1 MVEPGQFVVVDTTE
15 PYFFVLDGEWR
26 MVSYRLPHAHL
37 DARLG
42 GRGLRTGVA
51 IDGRG
56 VGGVV
61 PALMKALWEVGE
73 DAGVSAARDLE
84 DSFASAVAAATAA
97 LAGPGKPDRA
107 AVRAAVLQHVRDSL
121 TDRTLSVTTVCR
133 RFAIS
138 PRILHNLFADAEVSF
153 AATVRGLRLDRCAA
167 LLADPGVNAT
177 VTEIAAA
184 HGFDDP
190 TSFSRAF
197 RRRFGVSPGRSA
209 GAPCTNGTVFVRQ
222 GRDAEPGRREHRP
235 HPTASSDE
243 EPSMAVSFLLSPEQ
257 EQLKL
262 AARQFAEEHL
272 RGLAADVAAEPDP
285 LTRALLARPVFEK
298 AVGAGFLK
306 GLIPCRSAVRRPAAW
321 RRAILIEE
329 WATRSPDFVISMA
342 GPLIALSPVYE
353 VGTPEQI
360 ERFVAPFL
368 ADDGAPVAAM
378 AYSEPEGS
386 ANFAAPP
393 PAEGTRTTAVPDGDT
408 WVINGRKAWASHLPG
423 WDGDGPDLM
432 TIVCRTAGGISL
444 IVAEREHL
452 AATSRWRST
461 TTSPACAAA

>member
-1 MVEPGQFVVVDTTE
+1 
-15 PYFFVLDGEWR
+15 

-138 PRILHNLFADAEVSF
+138 PRTLHNLFADAEVSF

-167 LLADPGVNAT
+167 LLADPGVTAT

-209 GAPCTNGTVFVRQ
+209 EAHRARTARPSCAE
-222 GRDAEPGRREHRP
+222 GRDA
-235 HPTASSDE
+235 
-243 EPSMAVSFLLSPEQ
+243 
-257 EQLKL
+257 
-262 AARQFAEEHL
+262 
-272 RGLAADVAAEPDP
+272 
-285 LTRALLARPVFEK
+285 
-298 AVGAGFLK
+298 GAGPAGASTAPHRVVRRGALD
-306 GLIPCRSAVRRPAAW
+306 GRVLPAQPRTGAAQARRPAVRR
-321 RRAILIEE
+321 
-329 WATRSPDFVISMA
+329 
-342 GPLIALSPVYE
+342 
-353 VGTPEQI
+353 
-360 ERFVAPFL
+360 
-368 ADDGAPVAAM
+368 GAPARSRRRRRGRAR
-378 AYSEPEGS
+378 
-386 ANFAAPP
+386 
-393 PAEGTRTTAVPDGDT
+393 PADPARCSPGPCSRRRSVP
-408 WVINGRKAWASHLPG
+408 AS
-423 WDGDGPDLM
+423 
-432 TIVCRTAGGISL
+432 
-444 IVAEREHL
+444 
-452 AATSRWRST
+452 SR
-461 TTSPACAAA
+461 A